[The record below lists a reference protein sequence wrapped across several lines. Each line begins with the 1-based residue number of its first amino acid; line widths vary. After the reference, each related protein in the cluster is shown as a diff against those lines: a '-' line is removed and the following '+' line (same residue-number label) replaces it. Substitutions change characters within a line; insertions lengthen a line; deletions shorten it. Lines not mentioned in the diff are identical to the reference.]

1 MASEREVRLL
11 LERARL
17 SESEAPTG
25 SKSDANS
32 QGSRVPARDI
42 YARVLLL
49 YQQTAVPVLGGSL
62 AIGELLVRTAEAAIQ
77 QEDYVT
83 ALESADRFFCECS
96 AKNQVRCRYS

>member
-17 SESEAPTG
+17 PESEASTG
-25 SKSDANS
+25 SKSDADY
-32 QGSRVPARDI
+32 QGSQVPARDI
-42 YARVLLL
+42 YTRVLLL
-49 YQQTAVPVLGGSL
+49 CQQTAVPVPGSGL

-77 QEDYVT
+77 QEDYAT

-96 AKNQVRCRYS
+96 AKNQVQ